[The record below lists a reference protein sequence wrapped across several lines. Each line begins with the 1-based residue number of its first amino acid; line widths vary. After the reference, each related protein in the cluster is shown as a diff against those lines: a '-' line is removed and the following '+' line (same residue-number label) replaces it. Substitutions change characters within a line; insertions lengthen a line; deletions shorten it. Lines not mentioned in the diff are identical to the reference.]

1 MLNPLPPLSPV
12 HRPQPS
18 LALRVP
24 PSALSCSVGAGN
36 GTLLE
41 VTTTPCLNSR
51 SETCQCPFF
60 GQYCQTFKP
69 SLLPPLSS
77 SLQEVPSCEGLLPE
91 AAYNSWPTTGRD
103 VTFEELAAL
112 YNRSKRWMAGLE
124 GKQQEGEGIMHRAT
138 WKGERW
144 FIWEPRFGL
153 GNSLR
158 GFTSAFVYSLLS
170 GRRLLRW
177 HGGAHRKVGISLLV
191 L

>member
-1 MLNPLPPLSPV
+1 M
-12 HRPQPS
+12 
-18 LALRVP
+18 
-24 PSALSCSVGAGN
+24 G
-36 GTLLE
+36 
-41 VTTTPCLNSR
+41 
-51 SETCQCPFF
+51 
-60 GQYCQTFKP
+60 
-69 SLLPPLSS
+69 
-77 SLQEVPSCEGLLPE
+77 
-91 AAYNSWPTTGRD
+91 
-103 VTFEELAAL
+103 FEELAAL
-112 YNRSKRWMAGLE
+112 SNRSKRWMAGFGGELE
-124 GKQQEGEGIMHRAT
+124 EGMVVHRAP